1 MTYAASINNMSS
13 IIDVLKTR
21 PDKLCAYLFT
31 ANLSSWNIVSISN
44 HLSNVFWIAWPS
56 RNACPITCARELSR
70 GKMYQQLSSEING
83 SLEVVYEFY
92 VKGIEKLYLV
102 YIKMF
107 FYLPVKMPSFLL
119 SVDFLPTS
127 FSTFIFMYE
136 FFMAIACELW

>member
-1 MTYAASINNMSS
+1 
-13 IIDVLKTR
+13 
-21 PDKLCAYLFT
+21 
-31 ANLSSWNIVSISN
+31 
-44 HLSNVFWIAWPS
+44 
-56 RNACPITCARELSR
+56 
-70 GKMYQQLSSEING
+70 MYQQLSSEING